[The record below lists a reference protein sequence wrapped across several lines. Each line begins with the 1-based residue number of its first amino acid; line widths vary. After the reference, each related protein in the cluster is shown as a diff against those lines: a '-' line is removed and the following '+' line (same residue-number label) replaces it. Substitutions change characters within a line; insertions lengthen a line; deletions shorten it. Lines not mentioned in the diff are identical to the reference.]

1 MIPRVYTYL
10 NTGPQTGPQA
20 PVGLDPLTNPF
31 SVTVGV
37 SFDPI
42 LGGCTYGIEF
52 TLDDITRI
60 DPSAAT
66 WWPDPTL
73 PPGTFVPGITFY
85 NNPVWAIRL
94 NMDNLISPG
103 VKLYVLQAMSPR

>member
-1 MIPRVYTYL
+1 MIPRAYRYD
-10 NTGPQTGPQA
+10 QTGPQPGPQP

-37 SFDPI
+37 WFDVAA
-42 LGGCTYGIEF
+42 GGCTYGLEY
-52 TLDDITRI
+52 TLDDITNV
-60 DPSAAT
+60 DASTVT
-66 WWPDPTL
+66 WWPDPSL
-73 PPGTFVPGITFY
+73 PPGTTTPGVSVY
-85 NNPVWAIRL
+85 NNPVQAIRL

>member
-1 MIPRVYTYL
+1 MIPRLYTYPG
-10 NTGPQTGPQA
+10 TGPQTGPQV

-37 SFDPI
+37 WFDVTA
-42 LGGCTYGIEF
+42 GGCTYGIEF
-52 TLDDITRI
+52 TLDDITNI
-60 DPSAAT
+60 DAAT
-66 WWPDPTL
+66 ANWWPDPTL
-73 PPGTFVPGITFY
+73 PPGTAIPGITTY
-85 NNPVWAIRL
+85 NSPVQAIRL